1 MKDRIYPNYLTGNNS
16 TLFPT
21 PPDHGAYAR
30 RIAEEKFQACMN
42 AEQRHIM
49 LLTKEEAYDVLECFG
64 EFGRGDRQHD
74 EGFLNITR
82 DEGLDYLGYA
92 ATYSGNAKDFYSAAD
107 LVRRLGGF
115 GIAAIIYVGRNGEK
129 LIKITGYPGIRRILN
144 GTRYSLNNMQ
154 VVQIG
159 IGTKGINHTIIQG
172 VKWSV
177 YVSLAYRS
185 LEFILSDESSA
196 ARFLVSVTSD
206 IAKAIATAAIMRM
219 ATPILLGLVVGSIGG
234 AFFVV
239 AIAGAILV
247 GGIEYIDKK
256 FGLTDKIIMKIR
268 EMEENTPRVSGL
280 LGTNNQ
286 LIYNKI

>member
-1 MKDRIYPNYLTGNNS
+1 MKDRMYPNYLTGNNS
-16 TLFPT
+16 TLFPMS
-21 PPDHGAYAR
+21 PDHGAYAR
-30 RIAEEKFQACMN
+30 RIAEEKFQARMN

-64 EFGRGDRQHD
+64 EFGRGDRQLD
-74 EGFLNITR
+74 DGFLNISR

-107 LVRRLGGF
+107 LVRKLGGF

-154 VVQIG
+154 IVQIG
-159 IGTKGINHTIIQG
+159 FGTKGINHTIIQG

-185 LEFILSDESSA
+185 LEFILSDERSA
-196 ARFLVSVTSD
+196 ASFLGSVTSD
-206 IAKAIATAAIMRM
+206 IAKAIATAAIMRI

-239 AIAGAILV
+239 AIAGAIV
-247 GGIEYIDKK
+247 IGGIEYLDKE
-256 FGLTDKIIMKIR
+256 FDLTDKIIMKIR

>member
-64 EFGRGDRQHD
+64 EFGRGDRQLD
-74 EGFLNITR
+74 EGFLNINR

-107 LVRRLGGF
+107 LVRKLGGF

-154 VVQIG
+154 IVQIG
-159 IGTKGINHTIIQG
+159 VGTKGINHTIIQG

-185 LEFILSDESSA
+185 LEFILSDERSS
-196 ARFLVSVTSD
+196 ARFLGSVTSD

-247 GGIEYIDKK
+247 GGIEYIDEN

-268 EMEENTPRVSGL
+268 EMEASTPRVSGL

>member
-107 LVRRLGGF
+107 LVRKLGGF

-185 LEFILSDESSA
+185 LEFILSDESSV
-196 ARFLVSVTSD
+196 ARFLGSVTSD

-239 AIAGAILV
+239 AIAGAIFV

>member
-107 LVRRLGGF
+107 LVRKLGGF

-154 VVQIG
+154 VIRVG
-159 IGTKGINHTIIQG
+159 LGKKVLII
-172 VKWSV
+172 V
-177 YVSLAYRS
+177 
-185 LEFILSDESSA
+185 
-196 ARFLVSVTSD
+196 
-206 IAKAIATAAIMRM
+206 
-219 ATPILLGLVVGSIGG
+219 
-234 AFFVV
+234 
-239 AIAGAILV
+239 
-247 GGIEYIDKK
+247 
-256 FGLTDKIIMKIR
+256 
-268 EMEENTPRVSGL
+268 
-280 LGTNNQ
+280 
-286 LIYNKI
+286 

>member
-107 LVRRLGGF
+107 LVRKLGGF

-196 ARFLVSVTSD
+196 ARFLGSVTSD

-239 AIAGAILV
+239 AIAGAIFV

>member
-21 PPDHGAYAR
+21 PPDHGAYVR

-107 LVRRLGGF
+107 LVRKLGGF

-154 VVQIG
+154 VIRVG
-159 IGTKGINHTIIQG
+159 LGKKGINNSIIAG
-172 VKWSV
+172 VRWSI
-177 YVSLAYRS
+177 YASLAYRS
-185 LEFILSDESSA
+185 VELIFRDGNDTA
-196 ARFLVSVTSD
+196 KFLGDVTAD
-206 IAKAIATAAIMRM
+206 MVKAIVIAASTRAATAL
-219 ATPILLGLVVGSIGG
+219 ILTAASVSIGG
-234 AFFVV
+234 TFIIV
-239 AIAGAILV
+239 AIVLFGTAVALNAIDEEF
-247 GGIEYIDKK
+247 GISEM
-256 FGLTDKIIMKIR
+256 IIKKIR
-268 EMEENTPRVSGL
+268 DLEKSAPNTSDVLGMHSQL
-280 LGTNNQ
+280 L
-286 LIYNKI
+286 YKKI

>member
-196 ARFLVSVTSD
+196 ARFLGSVTSD

>member
-107 LVRRLGGF
+107 LVRKLGGF

-185 LEFILSDESSA
+185 LEFILSDESSTA
-196 ARFLVSVTSD
+196 IFLGSVTSD

-239 AIAGAILV
+239 AIAGALFV

-268 EMEENTPRVSGL
+268 EVEANTPRASGL

>member
-64 EFGRGDRQHD
+64 EFGRGDRQLD
-74 EGFLNITR
+74 EGFLNINR

-107 LVRRLGGF
+107 LVRKLGGF

-154 VVQIG
+154 IVQIG
-159 IGTKGINHTIIQG
+159 VGTKGINHTIIQG

-185 LEFILSDESSA
+185 LEFILSDERSS
-196 ARFLVSVTSD
+196 ARFLGSVTSD

-247 GGIEYIDKK
+247 GGIEYIDEK

-268 EMEENTPRVSGL
+268 EVEASTPRVSGL

>member
-107 LVRRLGGF
+107 LVRKLGGF

-159 IGTKGINHTIIQG
+159 VGTKGINHTIIQG

-196 ARFLVSVTSD
+196 ARFLGSVTSD

-239 AIAGAILV
+239 AIAGAIFV

>member
-107 LVRRLGGF
+107 LVRKLGDF

-196 ARFLVSVTSD
+196 ARFLGSVTSD

-239 AIAGAILV
+239 AIAGAIFV

>member
-16 TLFPT
+16 SLFPT

-107 LVRRLGGF
+107 LVRKLGGF

-154 VVQIG
+154 IVQIG
-159 IGTKGINHTIIQG
+159 VGTKGINHTIIQG

-185 LEFILSDESSA
+185 LEFILSDESSS
-196 ARFLVSVTSD
+196 ARFLGSVTSD

-247 GGIEYIDKK
+247 GGIEYIDEK

-268 EMEENTPRVSGL
+268 EMEASTPRVSGL

>member
-107 LVRRLGGF
+107 LVRKLGGF

-159 IGTKGINHTIIQG
+159 IRTKGINHTIIQG

-196 ARFLVSVTSD
+196 ARFLGSVTSD

-239 AIAGAILV
+239 AIAGAIFV

>member
-64 EFGRGDRQHD
+64 EFGRGDRQLD
-74 EGFLNITR
+74 EGFLNINR

-107 LVRRLGGF
+107 LVRKLGGF

-154 VVQIG
+154 IVQIG
-159 IGTKGINHTIIQG
+159 VGTKGINHTIIQG

-185 LEFILSDESSA
+185 LEFILSDERSS
-196 ARFLVSVTSD
+196 ARFLGSVTSD

-247 GGIEYIDKK
+247 GGIEYIDEK

-268 EMEENTPRVSGL
+268 EMEASTPRVSGL

>member
-64 EFGRGDRQHD
+64 EFGRGDRQYD

-107 LVRRLGGF
+107 LVRKLGGF
-115 GIAAIIYVGRNGEK
+115 GIAALIYVGKNGEK

-144 GTRYSLNNMQ
+144 GTRYKLNNVQ
-154 VVQIG
+154 VVRVG
-159 IGTKGINHTIIQG
+159 LGTKGINNGIIAG
-172 VKWSV
+172 IRWNV
-177 YVSLAYRS
+177 YVSLAFRS
-185 LEFILSDESSA
+185 VELIFRDGNDTAKFLGDVTADMAKTIVIAASTRAAASLILSA
-196 ARFLVSVTSD
+196 AAV
-206 IAKAIATAAIMRM
+206 
-219 ATPILLGLVVGSIGG
+219 SIGG
-234 AFFVV
+234 TFIIV
-239 AIAGAILV
+239 AIVLFGTAVALNV
-247 GGIEYIDKK
+247 IDKE
-256 FGLTDKIIMKIR
+256 FGISEMIIKKIR
-268 EMEENTPRVSGL
+268 DLDKAAPNTSDVLGMHSQL
-280 LGTNNQ
+280 LFK
-286 LIYNKI
+286 KI

>member
-16 TLFPT
+16 SLFPT
-21 PPDHGAYAR
+21 PPEHGAYAR

-107 LVRRLGGF
+107 LVRKLGGF

-154 VVQIG
+154 IVQIG
-159 IGTKGINHTIIQG
+159 VGTKGINHTIIQG

-185 LEFILSDESSA
+185 LEFILSDESSS
-196 ARFLVSVTSD
+196 ARFLGSVTSD

-247 GGIEYIDKK
+247 GGIEYIDEK

-268 EMEENTPRVSGL
+268 EMEASTPRVSGL